1 MKATSKYVAVVALAA
16 FSSACGGD
24 DEPKGESTV
33 DILDPTEAHYG
44 RTYEQSAGD
53 WVQYVN
59 DTAPPECIHPVMD
72 ATGATCALYQ
82 DPDSPIFQ
90 LVGNYGG
97 VSIREECVV
106 PAGKAIFLP
115 IINSAAD
122 NAGVPEAMT
131 LPEAELQAFVEDGF
145 DLVDIDSLRLVVDGH
160 SIDNL
165 ERGAIRSA
173 RYVVDLAPGANVYAC
188 NDIDG
193 VEGEFPGY
201 VSGYWAML
209 APLDEGAHTI
219 EFGGRVEAAPQ
230 GQEVTIDVRYELT
243 VE

>member
-1 MKATSKYVAVVALAA
+1 MNATSKTVTVVALAA

-24 DEPKGESTV
+24 DEKAKTTL
-33 DILDPTEAHYG
+33 DILDPTETHYG
-44 RTYEQSAGD
+44 KTYEESAGD

-72 ATGATCALYQ
+72 GTGATCALYQ
-82 DPDSPIFQ
+82 DPDSPVFM

-115 IINSAAD
+115 LINGAAD
-122 NAGVPEAMT
+122 NAGVPEEMT
-131 LPEAELQAFVEDGF
+131 LSEPALQAFVEDTF
-145 DLVDIDSLRLVVDGH
+145 DLVDTDSLRLVVDGH
-160 SIDNL
+160 AIDRL
-165 ERGAIRSA
+165 ERGGIRSA
-173 RYVVDLAPGANVYAC
+173 RYVLDLAPGANVYTC

-209 APLDEGAHTI
+209 APLEKGAHTI
-219 EFGGRVEAAPQ
+219 EFGGTVEAAPQ
-230 GQEVTIDVRYELT
+230 GQAVTVDVRYELT